1 MKTYDQFLNDKIEV
15 AKESGFEI
23 SLDEINPALKPHQK
37 LAVQWAVK
45 GGRRG
50 LFERFGL
57 GKTVQELEFCRIVT
71 EHEGGQALIVLPL
84 GVRQE
89 FTRDARELLHI
100 PEPVYVTCMDEVRAS
115 DAQILMTNYERVRDG
130 DIDPKYFTAVS
141 LDEAAVLRSYGSKTY
156 QTFFPKFKGIKYKLV
171 ATATPSPNRYKEL
184 IHYAGFLD
192 LMDTGQA
199 LTRFFKRD
207 STKANN
213 LQLYPSMER
222 EFWLWV
228 ASWGLFLSSPADLGL
243 DATGYDLPPFEVRT
257 HIIDDDMENLPADRD
272 GQFKLLRDTATSL
285 SEAAREK
292 SSSIAARVAKAKEL
306 IDEASPD
313 EHFILWHD
321 LEAERHAIKKAIP
334 EAVDIYGSMDYDE
347 RERRVIDFQ
356 EGKTR
361 IFATKKSLSGC
372 GCNFQKY
379 CHRAIFVGIDYEF
392 NDFIQAIHRIHRFLQ
407 TEKVIIDIIYTQA
420 EEEIWEALREKW
432 KRHDELAQKM
442 SEIIKKYGLSSP
454 HIAEQLKRSKGV
466 KRVEIKRERF
476 TAVNNDCVDETR
488 KMPSDSVG
496 LIHTSIP
503 FSNHYEY
510 TPSYNDFGHNATTAQ
525 FFKQMDYLTPELLR
539 VLQPGRVCATDG
551 FILAESSIPCE
562 EGTAPSATATIPPKA
577 LLELSDATDA
587 VEVSVSSKHFIAQ
600 TRDYTLFSRL
610 MSTAWEIDV
619 DKIIPKNTASVKT
632 DFKALTSALER
643 VQILASTET
652 QPVKMSLS
660 RDAIELSVR
669 TTIGSATDS
678 VMGETDS
685 DLVIGINARYLVGVL
700 KAAETDS
707 FLVSS
712 PVSPLVFKDDSS
724 TYILLPVRLR
734 ERI

>member
-1 MKTYDQFLNDKIEV
+1 MKTYDEFLDDKIEV

-37 LAVQWAVK
+37 LAVQWAVR

-71 EHEGGQALIVLPL
+71 DHEGGQALIVLPL

-100 PEPVYVTCMDEVRAS
+100 PEPVYVTCMDEVRVS

-257 HIIDDDMENLPADRD
+257 HVIDDDMENLPADRD

-292 SSSIAARVAKAKEL
+292 SSSISARVAKAKEL

-356 EGKTR
+356 EGRTR

-372 GCNFQKY
+372 GCNFQRY

-392 NDFIQAIHRIHRFLQ
+392 NDFIQAKPI
-407 TEKVIIDIIYTQA
+407 
-420 EEEIWEALREKW
+420 
-432 KRHDELAQKM
+432 
-442 SEIIKKYGLSSP
+442 
-454 HIAEQLKRSKGV
+454 
-466 KRVEIKRERF
+466 
-476 TAVNNDCVDETR
+476 
-488 KMPSDSVG
+488 
-496 LIHTSIP
+496 
-503 FSNHYEY
+503 
-510 TPSYNDFGHNATTAQ
+510 
-525 FFKQMDYLTPELLR
+525 
-539 VLQPGRVCATDG
+539 
-551 FILAESSIPCE
+551 
-562 EGTAPSATATIPPKA
+562 
-577 LLELSDATDA
+577 
-587 VEVSVSSKHFIAQ
+587 
-600 TRDYTLFSRL
+600 
-610 MSTAWEIDV
+610 
-619 DKIIPKNTASVKT
+619 
-632 DFKALTSALER
+632 
-643 VQILASTET
+643 
-652 QPVKMSLS
+652 
-660 RDAIELSVR
+660 
-669 TTIGSATDS
+669 
-678 VMGETDS
+678 
-685 DLVIGINARYLVGVL
+685 
-700 KAAETDS
+700 
-707 FLVSS
+707 
-712 PVSPLVFKDDSS
+712 
-724 TYILLPVRLR
+724 
-734 ERI
+734 